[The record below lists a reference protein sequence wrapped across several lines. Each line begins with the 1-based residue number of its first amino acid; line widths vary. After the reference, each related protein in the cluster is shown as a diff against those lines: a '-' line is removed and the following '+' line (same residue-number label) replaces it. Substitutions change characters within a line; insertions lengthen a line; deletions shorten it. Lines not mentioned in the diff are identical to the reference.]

1 MYILQ
6 KAIVAHLVDGNT
18 ICYTSGYTRDEMMD
32 IWSSNISK
40 LIIKSQLNSID
51 DLHFYEDDFSAFDWT

>member
-40 LIIKSQLNSID
+40 LIIKS
-51 DLHFYEDDFSAFDWT
+51 